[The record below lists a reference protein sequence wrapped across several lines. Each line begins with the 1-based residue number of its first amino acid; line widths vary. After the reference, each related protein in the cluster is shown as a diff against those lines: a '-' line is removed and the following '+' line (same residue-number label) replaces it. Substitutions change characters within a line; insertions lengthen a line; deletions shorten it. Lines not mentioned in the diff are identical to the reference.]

1 MQRHP
6 RSGLTT
12 PRGGVSVPVVCG
24 RLPFYSSLDELD
36 VVPDITVAN
45 NVRLPP
51 PPNTMLRFDKSQD
64 FVFSRKIGIIVT
76 SIVLGGGGRR
86 TLLARVAEPVDE
98 PY

>member
-1 MQRHP
+1 M
-6 RSGLTT
+6 
-12 PRGGVSVPVVCG
+12 SVPVVCG

-76 SIVLGGGGRR
+76 SIVLGGGGGR
-86 TLLARVAEPVDE
+86 TLLTRVDNSIGQKYGA
-98 PY
+98 